1 MSIPHLDDKTL
12 SVEMIMTPLPLDTA
26 LPLDNVID
34 LAKNMKDKGRGSVV
48 VTEYVT
54 NSHGSKTGTRPVGI
68 ITERDIVRRVVA
80 ESKDPNSIIAY
91 DIMSKPLITIGPE
104 ATVYDAALIMT
115 KYNIRRLPIVRD
127 NTLLGIIT
135 SSDLARRMF
144 EENRSDPT
152 LRAMSRFRD
161 IEKSTESQNN
171 RNRNEQG
178 VQKPTEAKLIQNGQE
193 KKAKPEYDHLSHDKQ
208 TMSKQDQFL
217 QSIPKFKR
225 ILVPYDAS
233 QMSDKALRY
242 AIYLSKVCES
252 DIFILNVIENYED
265 LKDVLPTTIR
275 AEQERK
281 PERSNKNELN
291 GIDLKVSVEGALRK
305 VIEEKIR
312 LCQQA
317 GLKTQVSYEIHTG
330 KASDEIINLVG
341 QRDFDLLVMASHRIT
356 SPIKSIGSTARK
368 VMDNVKKPM
377 LLIYE

>member
-1 MSIPHLDDKTL
+1 MSIPHVGDKTL
-12 SVEMIMTPLPLDTA
+12 SVEMVMTPLPLDTA

-152 LRAMSRFRD
+152 LMAMSRFGD

-171 RNRNEQG
+171 RNRNEQR

-193 KKAKPEYDHLSHDKQ
+193 KKAKPEYDRLTHDKQ

-291 GIDLKVSVEGALRK
+291 GIDLKVSVEGALRR
-305 VIEEKIR
+305 VIEEKNTSVSASWIKNSGFIR
-312 LCQQA
+312 N
-317 GLKTQVSYEIHTG
+317 TYG
-330 KASDEIINLVG
+330 KS
-341 QRDFDLLVMASHRIT
+341 
-356 SPIKSIGSTARK
+356 K
-368 VMDNVKKPM
+368 
-377 LLIYE
+377 